1 MKMTKLAE
9 IRKQK
14 GLTQEEL
21 AQKLGVKDI
30 TISRYERGERQL
42 TIEKAQAIANA
53 LGCTISELIG
63 G

>member
-42 TIEKAQAIANA
+42 TIEKAQAIANV

-63 G
+63 V